1 VILAQG
7 GDKAG
12 YALYIRD
19 GKLVLGVRRDWKLTE
34 AVTSA
39 LPSGSSIVVAATIGQ
54 TGKMTISL
62 AGKQVATADAKGTL
76 TQPGDGLQ
84 VGDDL
89 IKPVGKYTATKFP
102 GKITKLNLQFD

>member
-1 VILAQG
+1 
-7 GDKAG
+7 
-12 YALYIRD
+12 
-19 GKLVLGVRRDWKLTE
+19 
-34 AVTSA
+34 
-39 LPSGSSIVVAATIGQ
+39 VVAATIGQ

-84 VGDDL
+84 VGNDL

-102 GKITKLNLQFD
+102 GKITKLRLQFD